1 MSKSQINKEIF
12 DIGIVTKA
20 IEDYSDI
27 ASINVSETKDY
38 IELEFDN
45 CKYDTEETIKEFEN
59 YLIDLTNS

>member
-27 ASINVSETKDY
+27 ASINVYETKDY

>member
-45 CKYDTEETIKEFEN
+45 CKYDTEETVKEFEN